1 MEDKIKLAVVTGP
14 TASGKTSLAVELA
27 LELNGE
33 IIGAD
38 SMQIYQGLPIAT
50 AQPTLEEQKGVP
62 HHLIAFLKPDQPF
75 SVSDYVSLAQKT
87 IQEVWERGKLPILC
101 GGTGLYLHSTVDC
114 IEFDQSAA
122 GDDAL
127 REELM
132 EQAKKDQ
139 GESLY
144 RELCRVDPDSAKII
158 HPHNYVRLVR
168 AIEVYRLTGK
178 TLWEQKRLSRREC
191 RYQLG
196 MVGLNYADRSLLYDR
211 IDRRVDQMV
220 EQGLLEEAGQV
231 LANPALKTAANAIG
245 YKELRPWLEGSLS
258 LEECLE
264 NLKRQTRRYA
274 KRQITWLK
282 RDSRIHWLDPS
293 AMDFE
298 SLVKQAKQVLQ
309 KDLSLCYN
317 SNIG

>member
-1 MEDKIKLAVVTGP
+1 M
-14 TASGKTSLAVELA
+14 
-27 LELNGE
+27 
-33 IIGAD
+33 
-38 SMQIYQGLPIAT
+38 
-50 AQPTLEEQKGVP
+50 
-62 HHLIAFLKPDQPF
+62 
-75 SVSDYVSLAQKT
+75 
-87 IQEVWERGKLPILC
+87 
-101 GGTGLYLHSTVDC
+101 DC
-114 IEFDQSAA
+114 IAFDQSAA

-132 EQAKKDQ
+132 EQVKQDQ

-144 RELCRVDPDSAKII
+144 RELCQIDPDSAKII

-178 TLWEQKRLSRREC
+178 TLWEQKQLSRRES

-211 IDRRVDQMV
+211 INRRVDQMV
-220 EQGLLEEAGQV
+220 EQGLLEEAKQV

-282 RDSRIHWLDPS
+282 RDQRIHWLDPS
-293 AMDFE
+293 AMDFD

-317 SNIG
+317 RCIG